1 MAIVNTQATSTV
13 FPCNLPSWLWMGAA
27 CADTSI
33 AVVGSPT
40 GGDLTNP
47 PANGDTAQALV
58 DSLITQQGLDQ
69 QAVNA
74 LQVSSSPLDNL
85 LGTTSNALPTVNLV
99 LIGVGILG
107 LMYLGNAD
115 PRRFGG

>member
-1 MAIVNTQATSTV
+1 MATVNTQATSTV

-47 PANGDTAQALV
+47 PANGDTAQALI
-58 DSLITQQGLDQ
+58 DNLITQQALDQ

-85 LGTTSNALPTVNLV
+85 LGATSNALPIATLV
-99 LIGVGILG
+99 LWGLGLLG
-107 LMYLGNAD
+107 LMYI
-115 PRRFGG
+115 GGGGPMRYGR